1 MTKRRVRQNR
11 TEGVIEHILKKYV
24 EAVDVD
30 LTFEE
35 ILTDYYQGEVQVGW
49 MRFDAVTVM
58 KQIDPVWWN
67 LGRDEQLATE
77 FEEGQ
82 IISFDNGATHYRT
95 SDIETFIEEYT
106 QQQIAWKEYFLP
118 DQFLLL
124 FINLRFQFLLITLFS
139 TKIVAELCWILLVDK
154 PIRFLQIRPVII
166 CRLHRARRDF

>member
-67 LGRDEQLATE
+67 LGRDE
-77 FEEGQ
+77 
-82 IISFDNGATHYRT
+82 
-95 SDIETFIEEYT
+95 
-106 QQQIAWKEYFLP
+106 
-118 DQFLLL
+118 
-124 FINLRFQFLLITLFS
+124 
-139 TKIVAELCWILLVDK
+139 
-154 PIRFLQIRPVII
+154 
-166 CRLHRARRDF
+166 